1 MDSMDGSKCV
11 DANSPI
17 FGKIEYVLFGYK
29 DSGICAVHYFS

>member
-1 MDSMDGSKCV
+1 MDSTDGSKCV
-11 DANSPI
+11 DTNSPI